1 MSEELSRL
9 FSQLPVDPFR
19 DSPLL
24 MLVFLRD
31 ADDLVLCMYRPD
43 MGRGRGVA
51 TSESGEDAD
60 FSGSA
65 GAGGAGAGAGFL
77 GVCFGGWVRQTDT
90 QIKET

>member
-1 MSEELSRL
+1 
-9 FSQLPVDPFR
+9 
-19 DSPLL
+19 
-24 MLVFLRD
+24 
-31 ADDLVLCMYRPD
+31 MYRPD

-90 QIKET
+90 QIKETWQCFYSSDLAEQKNDGGGSRKVGTIFVIVLLNETM